1 MKLTHIIYII
11 SLFVLASCSTTAIVS
26 NHWANY
32 VNSNSEVKNLIS
44 STNNT
49 LDLQDFKLIEI
60 KENFLNKDSVVI
72 VTKTGKTYKGVVS
85 KSDFDGYFI
94 RIMNNR
100 EIYVSNV
107 EIKAIQFIK
116 SAIVTNTNS
125 LAENP
130 RSNSVLSKDKI
141 PTEKADEES
150 ASNNYLENDVWD
162 NTNSDFEISKTDISR
177 TAVQTE
183 ETIRKKVQ
191 EPFSTASLIAL
202 ILSPFTFGLG
212 FLPAFIFSVISLSR
226 IRNNPE
232 KYKGRRL
239 ARIVFGI
246 CLAVSL
252 IFILLIALIIALLV

>member
-32 VNSNSEVKNLIS
+32 VNSNSEVTNLIS

-116 SAIVTNTNS
+116 SPIVTNIQS
-125 LAENP
+125 LSENP

-141 PTEKADEES
+141 PIEKADEE
-150 ASNNYLENDVWD
+150 AVNNNSLENDVWD
-162 NTNSDFEISKTDISR
+162 NTNSEFEISKSENSPLSPPKNISNKEY
-177 TAVQTE
+177 A
-183 ETIRKKVQ
+183 
-191 EPFSTASLIAL
+191 PFSFLSLI
-202 ILSPFTFGLG
+202 FTMLG
-212 FLPAFIFSVISLSR
+212 FLTGFTFILGLVFGAISLSR
-226 IRNNPE
+226 IKANPE
-232 KYKGRRL
+232 KYKGKRMVKFSFFLSLGFVLFFIAILLL
-239 ARIVFGI
+239 A
-246 CLAVSL
+246 L
-252 IFILLIALIIALLV
+252 FILSII